1 MSITHHAG
9 APSTLGSV
17 EPATEGHGRRLAPE
31 QLAAVDAEQ
40 RAHLSFAQS
49 PDAPEGEHLVRR
61 SIELLAPYG
70 WHHLR
75 MVTWQQATPGTVA
88 HLVVGPGGV
97 VVVDE
102 RIWTGAVSVEAGVL
116 RHGGYRCERE
126 VDALGDAVAAL
137 SAILPPQYRTSVS
150 GVLCVTPR
158 DMPAQRLDGIH
169 LVGRLHLG
177 GLLAGLEERLSP
189 VEVQDAARA
198 LTLAFDGPAPAPAP
212 TPGPLPAVPSQRP
225 SPEAMHLPAESPAPA
240 AYFARSQGATADAA
254 PPAAPP
260 TTPWRAVAGRVA
272 VAVLVGVLTFQ
283 NSQAITTA
291 VSEWLGGDTTS
302 VVAAEG

>member
-1 MSITHHAG
+1 MSITHHVG
-9 APSTLGSV
+9 APSTLGPV
-17 EPATEGHGRRLAPE
+17 GQATDGHPRRLAPD
-31 QLAAVDAEQ
+31 QLAAVDAAQ

-61 SIELLAPYG
+61 SVELLAPWG

-75 MVTWQQATPGTVA
+75 LVTWQQATPGTVA

-97 VVVDE
+97 VVIDE
-102 RIWTGAVSVEAGVL
+102 RIWTGPVYVEAGVL
-116 RHGGYRCERE
+116 RHSGYRCERE

-137 SAILPPQYRTSVS
+137 AAILPPQYRTSVS

-158 DMPAQRLDGIH
+158 DMPAQPVDGIH

-189 VEVQDAARA
+189 IEVQDVARA

-212 TPGPLPAVPSQRP
+212 TPAPAVPTQRP
-225 SPEAMHLPAESPAPA
+225 SPESRHLPGEGPAPE
-240 AYFARSQGATADAA
+240 AYFARSQNPAPTAAA
-254 PPAAPP
+254 PASMWRGVAA
-260 TTPWRAVAGRVA
+260 RVA

-283 NSQAITTA
+283 NSQAITVA
-291 VSEWLGGDTTS
+291 VSEWLGGDAAS
-302 VVAAEG
+302 VVAQG